1 VIATLVEHFKF
12 FSEKIGERLEFFFTY
27 FFSKKQVKNV
37 KVFSHFSPHSCFE
50 SKKCENV
57 LHFSPVF
64 SLKK

>member
-1 VIATLVEHFKF
+1 VKKLAKDLNF
-12 FSEKIGERLEFFFTY
+12 FSPIFSAKKTGEKC
-27 FFSKKQVKNV
+27 

-50 SKKCENV
+50 SKKCENG